1 MKLAQPQTDRRQ
13 FYLDVIRA
21 LAIISITLNHAVNRS
36 YANYSGQMAE
46 FYSIPLWS
54 TLFKTSVT
62 IFSKLGVPLFMMLTG
77 VLIMN
82 KKMEDANDIKHFY
95 RHNLLRLLITTEV
108 WYVLIYWYL
117 VLFSGDN
124 TVLENRGIWGAI
136 GGMFETM
143 LFQNQITF
151 GSMWYMPVI
160 MCIYTTIPFV
170 IMAKN
175 KLSTSKA
182 SVWLFLPLIVVY
194 LNNMV
199 LPMVNAILKVGGL
212 QSFVSKLQMV
222 DITPYF
228 YIYILLG
235 YFVGKGVF
243 AKWKTWTVALI
254 AVGSFLLCC
263 GFQLFM
269 YAQPLDYYL
278 DYDFPLL
285 PICAGAVLELA
296 RRKADLLKPVQK
308 PVEQLSRISFGIY
321 FLHIVIMTGLN
332 CDTIDGILHYA
343 RWNPALKLVYL
354 EVVSVGV
361 SIVLIALLS
370 RIKLLRKYLFM
381 IK

>member
-228 YIYILLG
+228 YI
-235 YFVGKGVF
+235 
-243 AKWKTWTVALI
+243 
-254 AVGSFLLCC
+254 
-263 GFQLFM
+263 
-269 YAQPLDYYL
+269 
-278 DYDFPLL
+278 
-285 PICAGAVLELA
+285 
-296 RRKADLLKPVQK
+296 
-308 PVEQLSRISFGIY
+308 
-321 FLHIVIMTGLN
+321 
-332 CDTIDGILHYA
+332 
-343 RWNPALKLVYL
+343 
-354 EVVSVGV
+354 
-361 SIVLIALLS
+361 
-370 RIKLLRKYLFM
+370 
-381 IK
+381 